1 MAGFLGWFA
10 AASVAAQ
17 GVSPE
22 AVVVT
27 EFVNISGAPADGWF
41 GRGIAEVVAAEIGER
56 WSVRSLVGGSPR
68 ARPAPGATVT
78 SDAALVDV
86 GRAAGAR
93 WVVGGGYQ
101 RVGDRLRITARLVEV
116 RTGAVASATMVDG
129 TAADLFALQDR
140 VAADLLA
147 AAGSGASGGPGARPV
162 AGWRTEPFDF
172 GEGSFLPAP
181 PAGRGPSEPPR
192 AGRTAGLPP
201 PVRRGP
207 PESPRAGRTAGLPPP
222 VRRGPPESPR
232 AGRAGGSPPTV
243 PGGLPSPGGRPAGV
257 AAPPAATLPP
267 AAPAGPSAAGGAGF
281 EAPRFAPGLIDGPP
295 PPLPPDV
302 IRRDDQGNA
311 TIRAVELPEGIRLDG
326 QLDENVYFTVPA
338 ITGFIQQSPDEGAP
352 ATEETEAWI
361 LFDDD
366 NIYVAARVWDSA
378 PPSQWVANEMR
389 RDTRQLRQNDTFAVI
404 LDTFYDRRNGVA
416 FYTNPLG
423 AIADFQITNEGNPN
437 SDWNPIWDVRTGRF
451 EGGWTVEMEIPFK
464 SLRYRPGPSQ
474 IWGVQLRRNV
484 RRKNEWAYITAL
496 PISAGSGPGGIF
508 RVSDAGTLVGL
519 DAPSGSANLEIKPY
533 GIGGLSTNL
542 AASEPTVNAGDGS
555 GGLDVKYGITQNLTA
570 DFTYNTDFAQVEVD
584 EQQVNLTRF
593 SLFFPEKRE
602 FFLEGRGIFGFA
614 RGGVAGG
621 FGGALRRGGQG
632 GGFFGG
638 GNAPTLFYSR
648 QIGLQNRTVV
658 PIVGGGRVTGKIGAF
673 DVGLLNIQAD
683 EHAAAAAERTNFTV
697 VRLRRDILRRSSIGG
712 IFTNRSVSLLGDG
725 SSQAYGADATFSFYE
740 NVSLL
745 AYAART
751 QTPGNDGQD
760 LSYQGRFDYAGDLYG
775 FQAEHLV
782 VEDNFIP
789 EVGFLRRDN
798 FRRSYGTARYSP
810 RPRSLAGIRQFRLEG
825 SYDYIETAD
834 LGIVETRQTQLA
846 FATELENSDRFGV
859 SVADNY
865 EFLHREFT
873 PGPDEVAF
881 PVGGYQFFDV
891 EGTYSPGA
899 QRRLNGTITV
909 RAGDYFNGTIRSV
922 GFSRGRMEVTQ
933 RLSLEPSV
941 SVNWIDS
948 PQGSFRTD
956 LLVSRVNFSFT
967 PRMFFSGLIQYNS
980 STNTVS
986 NNLRLR
992 WEYQPGSELFVVYT
1006 EDRET
1011 DPLRPDRFS
1020 ELRNRGFV
1028 VKVNRLFR
1036 F

>member
-1 MAGFLGWFA
+1 MHAHPARVASAGLLCWLA
-10 AASVAAQ
+10 AVCVGAQ

-27 EFVNISGAPADGWF
+27 EFVNISGAPADEWF

-68 ARPAPGATVT
+68 ARRVPGGTATA
-78 SDAALVDV
+78 DAILVET

-101 RVGDRLRITARLVEV
+101 RVSDRLRITARLVEA
-116 RTGAVASATMVDG
+116 RTGAVVAATVVDG
-129 TAADLFALQDR
+129 AAGDLFALQDR

-147 AAGSGASGGPGARPV
+147 AAGSEASGSPV
-162 AGWRTEPFDF
+162 ARLAAGRRPEPFEL
-172 GEGSFLPAP
+172 GEGSFPPGP
-181 PAGRGPSEPPR
+181 PAGRGPTEPRRGGP
-192 AGRTAGLPP
+192 AGRLPALA
-201 PVRRGP
+201 RG
-207 PESPRAGRTAGLPPP
+207 A
-222 VRRGPPESPR
+222 
-232 AGRAGGSPPTV
+232 
-243 PGGLPSPGGRPAGV
+243 RPAGV
-257 AAPPAATLPP
+257 SNPPATNAAPPP
-267 AAPAGPSAAGGAGF
+267 AAAAPPSATNAASAPAGGAGF
-281 EAPRFAPGLIDGPP
+281 EAPRFAPGVIDGPP
-295 PPLPPDV
+295 PPLAPDV

-311 TIRAVELPEGIRLDG
+311 TLRAVELPEGIRLDG

-542 AASEPTVNAGDGS
+542 AASEPTVNAGSGD

-570 DFTYNTDFAQVEVD
+570 DLTWNTDFAQVEVD

-602 FFLEGRGIFGFA
+602 FFLEGRGIFDFA
-614 RGGVAGG
+614 RGGIGGG

-683 EHAAAAAERTNFTV
+683 DDELARAEMTNFTV
-697 VRLRRDILRRSSIGG
+697 VRLKRDILRRSSVGG

-740 NVSLL
+740 NVSFL

-760 LSYQGRFDYAGDLYG
+760 LSYQGRFNYAGDLYG
-775 FQAEHLV
+775 GQVEHLV

-798 FRRSYGTARYSP
+798 FRRTYGTARYSP

-846 FATELENSDRFGV
+846 FSTELENSDRFGF

-899 QRRLNGTITV
+899 QRRLNGTVTV

-933 RLSLEPSV
+933 QLSLEPSV